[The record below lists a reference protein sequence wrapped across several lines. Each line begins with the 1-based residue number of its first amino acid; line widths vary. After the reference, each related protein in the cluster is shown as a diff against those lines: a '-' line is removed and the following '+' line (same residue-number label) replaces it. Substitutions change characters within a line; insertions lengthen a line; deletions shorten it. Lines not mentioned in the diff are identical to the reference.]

1 MSDTKPQQTIL
12 SSLSATEAERLA
24 AISAIPSVE
33 PPEGLASISLARIDI
48 SAESNISKVFSA
60 NAAAASAWNN
70 GKKINALWA
79 INENRNSWVGVTGV
93 GWVKLANNNDTAIVA
108 LTMLGADAK
117 LTQGT
122 VNYRQESDGMIHEM
136 YVW

>member
-1 MSDTKPQQTIL
+1 MSDTKPQQNIL
-12 SSLSATEAERLA
+12 SSSIEAETFAAANAAPLA
-24 AISAIPSVE
+24 E
-33 PPEGLASISLARIDI
+33 PPEGLASISLMRAAAG
-48 SAESNISKVFSA
+48 AEADVAKSFTAS
-60 NAAAASAWNN
+60 AAASATVWVN
-70 GKKINALWA
+70 GKKINALWS

-117 LTQGT
+117 ITQGT